1 MKRMFNRIN
10 EAGTMLVEA
19 MAMLGLIAMV
29 TPILY
34 KKAAER
40 TTELQDINASNQLRI
55 LANAMDSY
63 IKDNFTRINDGETV
77 VNSCNVGSM
86 VYRRDFG
93 QFRHFPPLRISAL
106 RFPERRQ
113 DAGQQAV
120 FQREPLFPG
129 GFA

>member
-77 VNSCNVGSM
+77 VNSLSLI
-86 VYRRDFG
+86 
-93 QFRHFPPLRISAL
+93 HI
-106 RFPERRQ
+106 
-113 DAGQQAV
+113 
-120 FQREPLFPG
+120 
-129 GFA
+129 

>member
-55 LANAMDSY
+55 LANAMVLTS
-63 IKDNFTRINDGETV
+63 KTTLPVSTTAKR
-77 VNSCNVGSM
+77 
-86 VYRRDFG
+86 
-93 QFRHFPPLRISAL
+93 
-106 RFPERRQ
+106 
-113 DAGQQAV
+113 
-120 FQREPLFPG
+120 
-129 GFA
+129 

>member
-55 LANAMDSY
+55 LAILTSKTTLPVSTTA
-63 IKDNFTRINDGETV
+63 KR
-77 VNSCNVGSM
+77 
-86 VYRRDFG
+86 
-93 QFRHFPPLRISAL
+93 
-106 RFPERRQ
+106 
-113 DAGQQAV
+113 
-120 FQREPLFPG
+120 
-129 GFA
+129 